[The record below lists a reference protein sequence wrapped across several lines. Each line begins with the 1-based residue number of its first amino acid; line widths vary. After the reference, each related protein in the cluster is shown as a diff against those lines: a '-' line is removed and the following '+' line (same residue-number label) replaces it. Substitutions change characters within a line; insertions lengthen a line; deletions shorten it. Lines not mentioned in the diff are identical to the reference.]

1 MRDEKIGSV
10 IVSWDFS
17 NGKDQSILIVGK
29 QQNGVVNIVNAFQ
42 GEDAVK
48 IHEKLTTK
56 KLKGEVS

>member
-1 MRDEKIGSV
+1 MDKIGSV

-17 NGKDQSILIVGK
+17 NGKDKSVLIVGE

-42 GEDAVK
+42 GEDAEK
-48 IHEKLTTK
+48 IYNKLTTK